1 MADSNTSSKPN
12 ARKSD
17 AVAGSSK
24 EGNAGKR
31 RKVNHACLYCRR
43 SHMHCDEN
51 RPCARCIKRDI
62 GHLCHDEVKPPPL
75 KQPSV
80 EPSNP
85 PTASIPNISLP
96 TSAGPQI
103 QTFANVGQTFT
114 PIPGTVA
121 AMKVDSVGGY
131 APGAGST
138 PFVAAGA
145 PMGTSPVGMSSWPLV
160 SDPASFFNA
169 ETAAGANG
177 EFSVL
182 SQFLDNLDANPWF
195 NNPSITNPSTS
206 LLASA
211 STSTPGTQQPQ
222 VTGSSSAMSASPL
235 QFTLTGGGASESG
248 LSQAQ
253 SPLKSGSQPQ
263 ISLPQALSPETERL
277 TASAS
282 QLLLDQ
288 QQKQPKPQEQTHHE
302 HEHVDPLPPSTKTE
316 RFLITAAD
324 QEDGT
329 REERLKAVIRAKYE
343 AALLKPYNY
352 VKGYARLSR
361 WMERNVSP
369 ESRQAI
375 LQPISVLRPKFRSIA
390 QSLKDIDL
398 VYVEEAFERLLL
410 DYDRVFSAMGIPACL
425 WRRTGEIYKAN
436 KGFADLVGIDVSKLR
451 DGRLCIYELMSE
463 NSAVNY
469 WEKYGHVAFDAQ
481 QKAVL
486 TSCVLR
492 YKPNLPALQS
502 GSQTASGTAA
512 QKAALKRRQL
522 NGDSTADGEETFIN
536 CCFSFTIRRDIWGIP
551 SMIVGNFIKC

>member
-1 MADSNTSSKPN
+1 MS
-12 ARKSD
+12 
-17 AVAGSSK
+17 
-24 EGNAGKR
+24 
-31 RKVNHACLYCRR
+31 
-43 SHMHCDEN
+43 
-51 RPCARCIKRDI
+51 
-62 GHLCHDEVKPPPL
+62 
-75 KQPSV
+75 
-80 EPSNP
+80 
-85 PTASIPNISLP
+85 
-96 TSAGPQI
+96 
-103 QTFANVGQTFT
+103 
-114 PIPGTVA
+114 GTVA

-145 PMGTSPVGMSSWPLV
+145 PLGTSPVGMSSWPLV
-160 SDPASFFNA
+160 SDPASFFSA
-169 ETAAGANG
+169 ENAAGSNG

-211 STSTPGTQQPQ
+211 TGSTPGTQQPQ
-222 VTGSSSAMSASPL
+222 MTGSSSAMSASPL
-235 QFTLTGGGASESG
+235 QFTLTGGGASDSG

-253 SPLKSGSQPQ
+253 SPLKSASQHQ

-288 QQKQPKPQEQTHHE
+288 QQQPPKPKPQEQTHHE

-390 QSLKDIDL
+390 QSLKDI
-398 VYVEEAFERLLL
+398 
-410 DYDRVFSAMGIPACL
+410 
-425 WRRTGEIYKAN
+425 
-436 KGFADLVGIDVSKLR
+436 
-451 DGRLCIYELMSE
+451 GRLCIYELMSE

-512 QKAALKRRQL
+512 QKAALKRRHL

-551 SMIVGNFIKC
+551 SMIV